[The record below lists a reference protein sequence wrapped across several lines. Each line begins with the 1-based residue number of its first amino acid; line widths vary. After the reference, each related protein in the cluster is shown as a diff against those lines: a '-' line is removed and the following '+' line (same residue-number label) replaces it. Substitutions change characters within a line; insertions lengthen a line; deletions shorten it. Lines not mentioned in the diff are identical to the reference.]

1 MKTQV
6 GNYTLIKS
14 LGKGSFGEV
23 YLTQRVGRNRYFAT
37 KKIDLTLMLDS
48 ENAKGLSNELNILKI
63 INNPYLVKL
72 EDLMRTSNNLYI
84 VMEYCNGGDLS
95 KCLKKYLKI
104 NKKPFSEEIVQY
116 LMRQIITG
124 LRLLHS
130 KKILHRDLKLDNIL
144 INFNSEK
151 DKSSMNL
158 LKSTVKI
165 SDFGFS
171 KILKDPLSPMT
182 NTIIGTPI
190 YMCPSMLAAMA
201 SGSENPGYNQK
212 ADIWS
217 LGVLCYEMLIGEC
230 PFIANDIQEL
240 YNKIK
245 QGDYSIPTSLSREA
259 ADFIGKMLLKDQDK
273 RLSCDE
279 LLKHDFLNKN
289 INEFK
294 PVTVMNIQGVVAQ
307 KGQFIIVNSGAN
319 DTKIKLEEKKVE
331 LFNQINP
338 KPIAEEEV
346 KEDPNKKI
354 EEQNQQ
360 KPEKKKTIPSNK
372 NKNVQQNK
380 NIPQFNL
387 PIYRSAAPT
396 FHTGNN
402 K

>member
-1 MKTQV
+1 
-6 GNYTLIKS
+6 
-14 LGKGSFGEV
+14 
-23 YLTQRVGRNRYFAT
+23 
-37 KKIDLTLMLDS
+37 
-48 ENAKGLSNELNILKI
+48 
-63 INNPYLVKL
+63 
-72 EDLMRTSNNLYI
+72 
-84 VMEYCNGGDLS
+84 MEYCNGGDLS
-95 KCLKKYLKI
+95 KCLKKYIKI

>member
-6 GNYTLIKS
+6 GTFTLLKS

-23 YLTQRVGRNRYFAT
+23 YLTQKAGRNGFFAT
-37 KKIDLTLMLDS
+37 KKIDLTLMLVDDNLNS
-48 ENAKGLSNELNILKI
+48 LNNEIKILKV
-63 INNPYLVKL
+63 INNPYLVRL
-72 EDLMRTSNNLYI
+72 EDLMRTSNHIYI

-95 KCLKKYLKI
+95 KCLKKYIKI

-279 LLKHDFLNKN
+279 LLNNPIIRKRIEIRR
-289 INEFK
+289 INFRRR
-294 PVTVMNIQGVVAQ
+294 
-307 KGQFIIVNSGAN
+307 
-319 DTKIKLEEKKVE
+319 KISKRDRKL
-331 LFNQINP
+331 
-338 KPIAEEEV
+338 
-346 KEDPNKKI
+346 
-354 EEQNQQ
+354 
-360 KPEKKKTIPSNK
+360 
-372 NKNVQQNK
+372 
-380 NIPQFNL
+380 
-387 PIYRSAAPT
+387 
-396 FHTGNN
+396 
-402 K
+402 